1 MQRIH
6 GENLF
11 QLNYPH
17 LLTLETFCLIFQ
29 EREEKVQRI
38 LEEERQGFIRSLQ
51 SYNAQCSSRMAAY
64 RGQLKSVSAFMDS
77 MKQLTQ
83 SEGKTYNKSVMT
95 CCKILV
101 HSSIL
106 QEKHI
111 KQTPPQNTDS
121 GLEAEWKS
129 KATDAEKRAKV
140 SDEELKA
147 ATGKL
152 KDMEKI
158 IEEKAK

>member
-1 MQRIH
+1 
-6 GENLF
+6 
-11 QLNYPH
+11 
-17 LLTLETFCLIFQ
+17 
-29 EREEKVQRI
+29 
-38 LEEERQGFIRSLQ
+38 
-51 SYNAQCSSRMAAY
+51 
-64 RGQLKSVSAFMDS
+64 MDS

-101 HSSIL
+101 HSSVL
-106 QEKHI
+106 QEKQI
-111 KQTPPQNTDS
+111 KQTPQNTDS

-129 KATDAEKRAKV
+129 KVTDAEKKAKV

-158 IEEKAK
+158 IEEKA

>member
-1 MQRIH
+1 M
-6 GENLF
+6 
-11 QLNYPH
+11 
-17 LLTLETFCLIFQ
+17 
-29 EREEKVQRI
+29 
-38 LEEERQGFIRSLQ
+38 EEERRGFIRSLQ
-51 SYNAQCSSRMAAY
+51 SYSAQCSSRMAAY

-101 HSSIL
+101 HSSVL

-111 KQTPPQNTDS
+111 KQTPQNTDS

-129 KATDAEKRAKV
+129 KVTDAEKRATV

-147 ATGKL
+147 ATSKL

>member
-1 MQRIH
+1 
-6 GENLF
+6 
-11 QLNYPH
+11 
-17 LLTLETFCLIFQ
+17 
-29 EREEKVQRI
+29 
-38 LEEERQGFIRSLQ
+38 
-51 SYNAQCSSRMAAY
+51 MAAY

-101 HSSIL
+101 HSSVL
-106 QEKHI
+106 QEKNQHI
-111 KQTPPQNTDS
+111 NQTTPITDS
-121 GLEAEWKS
+121 GIKAEWKS
-129 KATDAEKRAKV
+129 KLTDAENRAKV

-152 KDMEKI
+152 KELEKI
-158 IEEKAK
+158 VEEKAKWVASDL